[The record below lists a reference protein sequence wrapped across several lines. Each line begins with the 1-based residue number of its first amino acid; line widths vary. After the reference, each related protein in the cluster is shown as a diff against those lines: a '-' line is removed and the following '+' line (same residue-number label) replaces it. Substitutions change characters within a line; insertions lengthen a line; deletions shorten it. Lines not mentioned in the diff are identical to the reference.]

1 MTDKTNG
8 HGMATSGNGRAE
20 QAAADIDTLEM
31 EFQQLTVA
39 ERKARDLWKK
49 LSGELEACSSER
61 AEIASK
67 KMVVSQQL
75 QAIYK
80 KQSGGKYVNRG

>member
-1 MTDKTNG
+1 MTEKAN
-8 HGMATSGNGRAE
+8 GNGKAE

-31 EFQQLTVA
+31 ELQQLVGA
-39 ERKARDLWKK
+39 ERKARELWKK
-49 LSGELEACSSER
+49 LSGELEACSVER

-80 KQSGGKYVNRG
+80 KQSGGKYVARG